1 MGMVNQV
8 WEDFENW
15 IDDKVELIPIEEKLA
30 RTTLDESRERL
41 RIASSEKDDAKK
53 ISALNL
59 SKQMRK

>member
-15 IDDKVELIPIEEKLA
+15 IDDKVELIPIEEKLV

-41 RIASSEKDDAKK
+41 RIASSEKDGAKK
-53 ISALNL
+53 
-59 SKQMRK
+59 KYQH

>member
-1 MGMVNQV
+1 MVNQV